1 MTDPNLRRSTPSCPL
16 AIFSDFD
23 GTISHPDTLN
33 FLAETFSSVEFRRGI
48 GKQIASGEISLR
60 DGIQQEVNAIQGT
73 LEEVL
78 ALLRKHVQ
86 IDSAFPAFA
95 TWCDHEKIPL
105 TILSAGI
112 KDVIENLLEPLDLP
126 RVRILANPLRIDQGK
141 WSLQFLDNT
150 PWGHDKARAVRQA
163 KAEGYRAVFLGDGLS
178 DRGAAE
184 MADVVFAKAGLARYC
199 TEQQIPHKLFTSF
212 SEVQDELIRSRAD
225 KFPYAL

>member
-1 MTDPNLRRSTPSCPL
+1 MIDHRHGKSSHSGRL

-48 GKQIASGEISLR
+48 GRQIAAGEISLR
-60 DGIQQEVNAIQGT
+60 EGIQQEVNTIQGT

-78 ALLRKHVQ
+78 SLLRKHVQ

-95 TWCDHEKIPL
+95 AWCRLEEIPL

-112 KDVIENLLEPLDLP
+112 KDVIENLLAPFGLHH
-126 RVRILANPLRIDQGK
+126 VRILANPLQISRGR
-141 WSLQFLDNT
+141 WRLQFLDDT
-150 PWGHDKARAVRQA
+150 PWGHDKSRAVRQA
-163 KAEGYRAVFLGDGLS
+163 KAEGYSTVFLGDGLS

-184 MADVVFAKAGLARYC
+184 IADMVFAKSGLARYC
-199 TEQQIPHKLFTSF
+199 AEQQIPHKTFTSF
-212 SEVQDELIRSRAD
+212 SEVRDELIGILAAR
-225 KFPYAL
+225 